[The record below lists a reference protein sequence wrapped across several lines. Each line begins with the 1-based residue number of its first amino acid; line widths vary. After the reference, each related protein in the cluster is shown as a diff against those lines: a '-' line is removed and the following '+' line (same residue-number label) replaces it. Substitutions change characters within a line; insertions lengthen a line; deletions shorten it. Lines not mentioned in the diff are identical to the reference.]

1 MRRVPSAWSVTRPAS
16 LSTFRCWDT
25 AGLVTGSSAASCP
38 TAIGCR
44 DRRSKIARLVGSPS
58 ALSAPTPLVFTNRK
72 SELTNSGMSTPNQSG
87 EARGLAEHGAHGCG
101 DRARYIRYE
110 LVHPANHHVAPAD
123 HYVVHVG
130 RSRREDHGL
139 EQRQIGVSVTGHSVR
154 TGTIPGTGRRPDG
167 SMRRVAARPVCGPG

>member
-16 LSTFRCWDT
+16 LSTFRCCDT

-44 DRRSKIARLVGSPS
+44 DRHSKIARLVGSPS

-72 SELTNSGMSTPNQSG
+72 SELTNSRLSIPDHWPSARESEVVIGG
-87 EARGLAEHGAHGCG
+87 DARGLAEHGAHGCG
-101 DRARYIRYE
+101 DRARYVRHE

-139 EQRQIGVSVTGHSVR
+139 EQRQIGVSVAGHSVR
-154 TGTIPGTGRRPDG
+154 AGTIRGTGR
-167 SMRRVAARPVCGPG
+167 